1 MFWSLLQ
8 LTGFLTFDQLNQ
20 LTKKNMKKN
29 LTNLFAFIL
38 LFSFSCKN
46 PEEKKIQDDTS
57 GIPFQPFKVLVIQHP
72 VENFSVWKDAYEAHD
87 SIRKAYGITSF
98 QIGRGM
104 EDSNMVT
111 VIDKIEDIQ
120 KAKEFSSLNELKDA
134 IHNAGVAGPP
144 VFHYLDVIRNDNSKI
159 EYFDRVMISH
169 KVKNFADWLKVYD
182 EEGTESR
189 KANGL
194 MDRGLARDID
204 DSNLVYIVFAIT
216 DMDKAKERMNS
227 VALKKLMMDAG
238 VEGPPTISFYRLEK

>member
-1 MFWSLLQ
+1 MKNSL
-8 LTGFLTFDQLNQ
+8 TI
-20 LTKKNMKKN
+20 
-29 LTNLFAFIL
+29 LFAFIL

-46 PEEKKIQDDTS
+46 PEEKKIEDDSS

-72 VENFSVWKDAYEAHD
+72 VENFSAWKDVYTAHD

-104 EDSNMVT
+104 EDSNLVT
-111 VIDKIEDIQ
+111 VIDKIDDIQ
-120 KAKEFSSLNELKDA
+120 KAKEFCSLNELKDVM
-134 IHNAGVAGPP
+134 HKAGVAGPP
-144 VFHYLDVIRNDNSKI
+144 SFHYLDVLRNDNSKI

-169 KVKNFADWLKVYD
+169 KVKNFDAWLKVYD
-182 EEGTESR
+182 EEGVESR

-204 DSNLVYIVFAIT
+204 DSNLIYIVFAIT
-216 DMDKAKERMNS
+216 DMEKAKTRMNS
-227 VALKKLMMDAG
+227 IALKKLMMDAG